1 MKFTDSMEDMDENN
15 LSDLEQR
22 LRDAERELKT
32 ADLDTRVH
40 QLKKLNDEQKKWI
53 HNYEDELAKLAAD
66 VANIA
71 KIRQS
76 LPDKCFRRNRLEP

>member
-1 MKFTDSMEDMDENN
+1 MEDMDENN

-22 LRDAERELKT
+22 LRDAEREFRT
-32 ADLDTRVH
+32 ADLDSRVMH
-40 QLKKLNDEQKKWI
+40 LEKLNEEQKKSI
-53 HNYEDELAKLAAD
+53 HNYEDELEKLSAD